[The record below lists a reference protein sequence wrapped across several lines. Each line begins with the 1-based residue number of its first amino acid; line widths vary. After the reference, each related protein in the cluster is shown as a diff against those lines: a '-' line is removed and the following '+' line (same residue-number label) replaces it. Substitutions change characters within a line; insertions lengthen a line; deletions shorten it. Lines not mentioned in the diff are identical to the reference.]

1 MKYDEQHRKEI
12 RRMIEQGMSVNTVY
26 RRMAEKYKINHENKH
41 DFDYEANTPKGE
53 FV

>member
-1 MKYDEQHRKEI
+1 MKYDEQQRKEI
-12 RRMIEQGMSVNTVY
+12 HSLIKQGMSVKTVY